1 MMIRIAMAGFAPEEE
16 GERLWFNRAVVAQV
30 DWPASYVNLLWA
42 LRPRWGGSHEA
53 MYRFGLECSSTG
65 RYDTDV
71 PYQLVQ
77 ALLDIAEDA
86 EGSFVFWSA
95 YDVYPAAGEVLVRL
109 AAEPRNAHRANYYRT
124 IAAGMAWG
132 SRRYEESRRIIAE
145 LGNEFDGP
153 ALEKELH
160 VSRRTVLDDVT
171 VFTSPV
177 ALPVL
182 ESDEAM
188 RNGRAALAAE
198 RIEAALAGTSDESV
212 AAVLRDRLVTAQQYR
227 DFLAGGWVALSFEK
241 GLPGW
246 RARRGAWHA
255 STSASIKGG
264 PKGEGMRLVCQ
275 VPVGDRFQLRG
286 RINPDKLIARNHQA
300 NAGIVFRFREH
311 FDRSDWQSF
320 LLYDAQKRA
329 WIGYRQEGAEG
340 EYVPLKARARKPLD
354 FDLQVWGEG
363 AVLAVNGEQVFAGRV
378 GASGDFHPGELF
390 GLTGAYGDVQGYA
403 RFENLQLR
411 RLAKPPE
418 ALVASLEAAD
428 EPADQQGE
436 AP

>member
-1 MMIRIAMAGFAPEEE
+1 
-16 GERLWFNRAVVAQV
+16 
-30 DWPASYVNLLWA
+30 
-42 LRPRWGGSHEA
+42 
-53 MYRFGLECSSTG
+53 
-65 RYDTDV
+65 
-71 PYQLVQ
+71 
-77 ALLDIAEDA
+77 
-86 EGSFVFWSA
+86 
-95 YDVYPAAGEVLVRL
+95 
-109 AAEPRNAHRANYYRT
+109 
-124 IAAGMAWG
+124 
-132 SRRYEESRRIIAE
+132 
-145 LGNEFDGP
+145 
-153 ALEKELH
+153 
-160 VSRRTVLDDVT
+160 
-171 VFTSPV
+171 
-177 ALPVL
+177 
-182 ESDEAM
+182 
-188 RNGRAALAAE
+188 
-198 RIEAALAGTSDESV
+198 
-212 AAVLRDRLVTAQQYR
+212 
-227 DFLAGGWVALSFEK
+227 
-241 GLPGW
+241 
-246 RARRGAWHA
+246 
-255 STSASIKGG
+255 
-264 PKGEGMRLVCQ
+264 MRLVCQ